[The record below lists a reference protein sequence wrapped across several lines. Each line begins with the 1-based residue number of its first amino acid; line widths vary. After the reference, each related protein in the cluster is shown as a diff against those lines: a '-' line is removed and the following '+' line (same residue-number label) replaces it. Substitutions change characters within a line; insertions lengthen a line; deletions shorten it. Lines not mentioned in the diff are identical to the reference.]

1 MMGSLGARDGTRPA
15 RDRDAQARGAA
26 MGLTYSIE
34 KDLTTV
40 IAEGS
45 FDVGDVHLAFSKI
58 RSEFDGSTP
67 LQILIVDRGSEFEPS
82 REDVQELVRGWGAI
96 FRGVPVRIALLVEKD
111 LHYGLG
117 RMASVYAEQ
126 HDLPF
131 DVFRHSLDALQWL
144 AQDTPALAAQG

>member
-1 MMGSLGARDGTRPA
+1 
-15 RDRDAQARGAA
+15 

-34 KDLTTV
+34 KELTTV

-45 FDVGDVHLAFSKI
+45 FSVGDVHAAFSEI

-67 LQILIVDRGSEFEPS
+67 LKILIVDHGSEFEPS
-82 REDVQELVRGWGAI
+82 REEVQDLARGWGAI
-96 FRGVPVRIALLVEKD
+96 FRGVPVRIALLVDKD
-111 LHYGLG
+111 IHYGLG

-131 DVFRHSLDALQWL
+131 DVFRHSLDALRWL
-144 AQDTPALAAQG
+144 EQGAPANSARA

>member
-1 MMGSLGARDGTRPA
+1 M
-15 RDRDAQARGAA
+15 RGVA

-34 KDLTTV
+34 KELTTV

-45 FDVGDVHLAFSKI
+45 FSVVHVHAAFSKI

-67 LQILIVDRGSEFEPS
+67 IQILIVDHGSEFEPS
-82 REDVQELVRGWGAI
+82 REEVQELARGWGAI
-96 FRGVPVRIALLVEKD
+96 FRDVPVRIALLVDKD
-111 LHYGLG
+111 IHYGLG

-144 AQDTPALAAQG
+144 SKGASATT

>member
-1 MMGSLGARDGTRPA
+1 
-15 RDRDAQARGAA
+15 

-34 KDLTTV
+34 KELTTV

-45 FDVGDVHLAFSKI
+45 FSVDHVHAAFSKI

-67 LQILIVDRGSEFEPS
+67 LQILIVDHGSEFKPS
-82 REDVQELVRGWGAI
+82 REEVQKLARGWGAI
-96 FRGVPVRIALLVEKD
+96 FRDVPVRIALLVDKD
-111 LHYGLG
+111 IHYGLG

-144 AQDTPALAAQG
+144 SQDASATP

>member
-1 MMGSLGARDGTRPA
+1 M
-15 RDRDAQARGAA
+15 RGAA

-34 KDLTTV
+34 KELTTV

-45 FDVGDVHLAFSKI
+45 FSVDHVHAAFSEI

-67 LQILIVDRGSEFEPS
+67 LQILIVDHGSEFEPS
-82 REDVQELVRGWGAI
+82 REEVQELARGWGAI
-96 FRGVPVRIALLVEKD
+96 FRDVPVRIALLVDKD
-111 LHYGLG
+111 IHYGLG

-144 AQDTPALAAQG
+144 SQDASATP

>member
-1 MMGSLGARDGTRPA
+1 
-15 RDRDAQARGAA
+15 
-26 MGLTYSIE
+26 MGLSYSVE
-34 KDLTTV
+34 RELVTV

-45 FDVGDVHLAFSKI
+45 FGVDQVYTAFSRI
-58 RSEFDGSTP
+58 RSAFDGSAP

-82 REDVQELVRGWGAI
+82 REDVQELARGWGEI
-96 FRGVPVRIALLVEKD
+96 FRNVPVRIALLVEKD

-117 RMASVYAEQ
+117 RMTAVYAKQ

-144 AQDTPALAAQG
+144 SKGRTFDSLSARRSTAASPDPVPGSRR

>member
-1 MMGSLGARDGTRPA
+1 
-15 RDRDAQARGAA
+15 

-34 KDLTTV
+34 KEFATV

-45 FDVGDVHLAFSKI
+45 FSGGDVNAAFSKI
-58 RSEFDGSTP
+58 RSEFESSRP
-67 LQILIVDRGSEFEPS
+67 LQILIVDHGSEFKPS
-82 REDVQELVRGWGAI
+82 REEVQELAKEWGAI
-96 FRGVPVRIALLVEKD
+96 FRDVAVRIALLVDKD
-111 LHYGLG
+111 IHYGLG

-144 AQDTPALAAQG
+144 SQDASVTP

>member
-1 MMGSLGARDGTRPA
+1 
-15 RDRDAQARGAA
+15 

-34 KDLTTV
+34 KELTTV

-45 FDVGDVHLAFSKI
+45 FSVVHVHAAFSKI

-67 LQILIVDRGSEFEPS
+67 IQILIVDHGSEFEPS
-82 REDVQELVRGWGAI
+82 REEVQDLARGWGAI
-96 FRGVPVRIALLVEKD
+96 FRDVPVRIALLVDKD
-111 LHYGLG
+111 IHYGLG
-117 RMASVYAEQ
+117 RMISVYAGQ

-144 AQDTPALAAQG
+144 SRDASANPPR

>member
-1 MMGSLGARDGTRPA
+1 M
-15 RDRDAQARGAA
+15 RGAA

-34 KDLTTV
+34 KELTTV

-45 FDVGDVHLAFSKI
+45 FSVGHVHAAFSKI

-67 LQILIVDRGSEFEPS
+67 LQILIVDHGSEFEPS
-82 REDVQELVRGWGAI
+82 REEVQELARGWGAI
-96 FRGVPVRIALLVEKD
+96 FRDAPVRIALLVDKD
-111 LHYGLG
+111 IHYGLG
-117 RMASVYAEQ
+117 RMVSVYAEQ

-144 AQDTPALAAQG
+144 SQDASANPHRG

>member
-1 MMGSLGARDGTRPA
+1 M
-15 RDRDAQARGAA
+15 RGVA

-34 KDLTTV
+34 KELTTV

-45 FDVGDVHLAFSKI
+45 FSVVHVHAAFSKI

-67 LQILIVDRGSEFEPS
+67 IQILIVDHGSEFEPS
-82 REDVQELVRGWGAI
+82 REEVQDLARGWGAI
-96 FRGVPVRIALLVEKD
+96 FRDVPVRIALLVDKD
-111 LHYGLG
+111 IHYGLG
-117 RMASVYAEQ
+117 RMISVYAGQ

-144 AQDTPALAAQG
+144 SQDASANPPRG

>member
-1 MMGSLGARDGTRPA
+1 MC
-15 RDRDAQARGAA
+15 GAA

-34 KDLTTV
+34 KELTTV

-45 FDVGDVHLAFSKI
+45 FSVVHVHAAFSKI

-67 LQILIVDRGSEFEPS
+67 IQILIVDHGSEFEPS
-82 REDVQELVRGWGAI
+82 REEVQDLARGWGAI
-96 FRGVPVRIALLVEKD
+96 FRDVPVRIALLVDKD
-111 LHYGLG
+111 IHYGLG
-117 RMASVYAEQ
+117 RMVSVYAGQ

-144 AQDTPALAAQG
+144 SRDASANPPR

>member
-1 MMGSLGARDGTRPA
+1 
-15 RDRDAQARGAA
+15 

-34 KDLTTV
+34 KEFTTV

-45 FDVGDVHLAFSKI
+45 FTVQDVHAAFSKI

-67 LQILIVDRGSEFEPS
+67 LQILIVDHGSEFEPS
-82 REDVQELVRGWGAI
+82 REEVQELARGWGAI
-96 FRGVPVRIALLVEKD
+96 FHDVPVRIALLVDKD
-111 LHYGLG
+111 IHYGLG

-144 AQDTPALAAQG
+144 SQREAEDFSS